1 MTRGTGEAR
10 PLRGR
15 TTYDGEGSILGAPE
29 GRRLLWTSLG
39 GASARAFFERAVTTR
54 MSLVVLS
61 HRDGWGW
68 LAGLTGR
75 NLMWIPWSGMKH
87 KLTYKL

>member
-15 TTYDGEGSILGAPE
+15 TTYDGEGSILGALE
-29 GRRLLWTSLG
+29 GRRLLWASLG
-39 GASARAFFERAVTTR
+39 GASAGAFFERAVTTR
-54 MSLVVLS
+54 MSLMVLS

-68 LAGLTGR
+68 LGR
-75 NLMWIPWSGMKH
+75 ASTRYHQQDDSFLDINRLD
-87 KLTYKL
+87 L